1 MSKTHWKKTMNPDYL
16 GAYALEP
23 GQEMILTIKHIQEET
38 VTGPD
43 GKKEQ
48 CSVIHFV
55 ERVKPMILNA
65 TNAKT
70 IAKVT
75 GSPYIEDWYGRKIQV
90 YSATVRAFGEMV
102 DALRVREFAPREAD
116 IICHDCQKPITAAF
130 SLPAEEIAERSK
142 KTYGVELCASCSQQ
156 RKKKADWVKAQ
167 EDAIRPVSETQTLAA
182 EPTEEQKQEMENYS
196 SSEEHAE
203 SEKGQSDEG

>member
-23 GQEMILTIKHIQEET
+23 GQELILTIKHIQEET

-65 TNAKT
+65 TNAKA
-70 IAKVT
+70 IAKVI

-102 DALRVREFAPREAD
+102 DALRVRDFAPRDAE

-130 SLPAEEIAERSK
+130 NLPVEEIAERSK
-142 KTYGVELCASCSQQ
+142 KTYGVELCASCSQL
-156 RKKKADWVKAQ
+156 RKKAKEEATFKPD
-167 EDAIRPVSETQTLAA
+167 EIRPENETPTVAA
-182 EPTEEQKQEMENYS
+182 EPTDEQKQETENNS
-196 SSEEHAE
+196 NSEEHAE

>member
-23 GQEMILTIKHIQEET
+23 GQELILTIKHIQEET

-65 TNAKT
+65 TNAKA
-70 IAKVT
+70 IAKVI

-102 DALRVREFAPREAD
+102 DALRVRDFAPRDAE

-130 SLPAEEIAERSK
+130 NLPVEEIAERSK
-142 KTYGVELCASCSQQ
+142 KAYGVELCASCSQQ
-156 RKKKADWVKAQ
+156 RK
-167 EDAIRPVSETQTLAA
+167 
-182 EPTEEQKQEMENYS
+182 EEANMIITDRGEKYNTTGRNDKNENN
-196 SSEEHAE
+196 EN
-203 SEKGQSDEG
+203 

>member
-65 TNAKT
+65 TNAKA
-70 IAKVT
+70 IAKVI

-102 DALRVREFAPREAD
+102 DALRVRDFAPRDAE

-130 SLPAEEIAERSK
+130 NLPAEEIAARSK
-142 KTYGVELCASCSQQ
+142 KTYGVELCASCSQL
-156 RKKKADWVKAQ
+156 RKKAKEEATFKPD
-167 EDAIRPVSETQTLAA
+167 EIRPENDTPTVAT
-182 EPTEEQKQEMENYS
+182 EPIEEN
-196 SSEEHAE
+196 AE